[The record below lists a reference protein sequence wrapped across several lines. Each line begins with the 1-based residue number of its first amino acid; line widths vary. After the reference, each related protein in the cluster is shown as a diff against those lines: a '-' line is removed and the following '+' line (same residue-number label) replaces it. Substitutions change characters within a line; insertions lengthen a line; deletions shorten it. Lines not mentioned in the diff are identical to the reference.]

1 MLIYRTKTY
10 IVVDTEYKEAF
21 AVYAADPDE
30 AVDKVIEHYESP
42 SEPLRRVPPPDR
54 ENTRALEIGR
64 IFDLT
69 KEGKFVTGK
78 KSILYFHNGIPPW
91 QADKA
96 QVKKK
101 ESANEG

>member
-10 IVVDTEYKEAF
+10 IVVNNKDKEAF
-21 AVYAADPDE
+21 AVYATDKDE
-30 AVDKVIEHYESP
+30 AVNKVIEHYESP

-54 ENTRALEIGR
+54 ENVRALEIGR

-69 KEGKFVTGK
+69 KEGNFVTGK
-78 KSILYFHNGIPPW
+78 EGILYFHNGIPPY
-91 QADKA
+91 KA
-96 QVKKK
+96 PKVQVKKK